1 VKVKFS
7 FATDAIMLLPMVFVF
22 RCKRGWQ
29 IGIGWLC
36 WGLLFERGDR

>member
-1 VKVKFS
+1 
-7 FATDAIMLLPMVFVF
+7 VF